1 MIPLSKVFCSGS
13 GSQAAFHSS
22 RDPVTPGAKE
32 AEVKWTISGSFLPA
46 PSSSAPSEDIALEFA
61 FQCSLNTACECVQK
75 LPTMCCKRDKVSVER
90 KTQPVSH
97 LALCTLRARSVDRK
111 RGTLTEHPVKVRNG
125 QGSPGDFSTAGG
137 GMGTSELSQKVEKSE
152 KNQNSIYTLVSVPLF
167 FTCLYLVLSHE
178 FHQEHLG
185 GLGVEVKVET

>member
-1 MIPLSKVFCSGS
+1 
-13 GSQAAFHSS
+13 
-22 RDPVTPGAKE
+22 
-32 AEVKWTISGSFLPA
+32 
-46 PSSSAPSEDIALEFA
+46 
-61 FQCSLNTACECVQK
+61 
-75 LPTMCCKRDKVSVER
+75 MCCKRDKVSVER
-90 KTQPVSH
+90 KTH
-97 LALCTLRARSVDRK
+97 LSPILHFVPSGLGLDRK

-152 KNQNSIYTLVSVPLF
+152 KNQNSIYILVSVPLL